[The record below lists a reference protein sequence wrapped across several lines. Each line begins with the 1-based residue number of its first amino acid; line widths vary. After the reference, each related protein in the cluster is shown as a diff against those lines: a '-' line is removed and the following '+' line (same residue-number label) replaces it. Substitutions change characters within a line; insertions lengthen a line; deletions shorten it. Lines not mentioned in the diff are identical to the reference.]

1 MRPTVLLLLL
11 LGAVKLGEG
20 RGRIDLLAQL
30 TNRRAGASLLGRIRP
45 SRPGSPREQA
55 RALQQGSDVN
65 QLASSGNPPKLN
77 PTPRPA
83 RQSLLERARSRPR
96 RPFLP
101 TKPTRAP
108 FTPRRPS
115 PRQSGPRVSNRR
127 PPPAT
132 ATNKLENRL
141 RGGECDALRTEN
153 DLLKQLISSVT
164 SQKPS
169 DLLLQ
174 KQEQKLSPLRALHQ
188 LQGKLQGRA
197 LSPLSPLDV
206 LEPRALQ
213 PSIEEEVIEKTVTKT
228 SVFPSLI
235 TSQTTR
241 EISLRFQN
249 KWKTTQVVEAVI
261 VTSTITE
268 LVESVVRLTPTRS
281 LASLATA
288 TLRLP
293 LPRQVQPTPAS
304 REGSPLSS
312 FQALQR
318 YLLQLREKGKPE
330 ERLVEPRKQEEVAKT
345 TERPTQG
352 PIRPHQTHFS
362 PTRPHLKLPPKSLPL
377 PPPKNLIKTPDEET
391 EEVLKSS
398 ATTAPTATESV
409 VTIFLSGSVPGVY
422 STVLSTITATTSPTP
437 VRRRRE
443 AKVVSGGHLGIAP
456 TPAQHLDATP
466 ATLVDHL
473 SILPSPVEWQCKA
486 APVTVTVTELHACD
500 GSITLRTGGNDSDSD
515 IE

>member
-1 MRPTVLLLLL
+1 LV
-11 LGAVKLGEG
+11 EG
-20 RGRIDLLAQL
+20 RGRIDLLTQL

-45 SRPGSPREQA
+45 ARPTSPREQA

-65 QLASSGNPPKLN
+65 QLASSGNNAPPTKLN
-77 PTPRPA
+77 PTQRPG
-83 RQSLLERARSRPR
+83 RQSLLDRARSRPR

-115 PRQSGPRVSNRR
+115 PRKSSPRASSSNRR
-127 PPPAT
+127 PSAAAAT
-132 ATNKLENRL
+132 DNLENSL
-141 RGGECDALRTEN
+141 RGGECDALKTEN
-153 DLLKQLISSVT
+153 ELLKQLIASVT

-174 KQEQKLSPLRALHQ
+174 KQEEKLSPLRALQQ
-188 LQGKLQGRA
+188 LQGQLQGRA
-197 LSPLSPLDV
+197 LPPPSPLDA
-206 LEPRALQ
+206 LEPRPLQ
-213 PSIEEEVIEKTVTKT
+213 SSFQQEVIEKTVTKT
-228 SVFPSLI
+228 SVFPTLI

-268 LVESVVRLTPTRS
+268 LVESVVSLTPTRT
-281 LASLATA
+281 LADLATA

-293 LPRQVQPTPAS
+293 LPRQAQPVPPPPLRSAG

-330 ERLVEPRKQEEVAKT
+330 EPRKQVART
-345 TERPTQG
+345 TERSTQG
-352 PIRPHQTHFS
+352 PIIRPHQKHFS
-362 PTRPHLKLPPKSLPL
+362 PTRPHLKLPPKNLPS
-377 PPPKNLIKTPDEET
+377 PQAKDLIKTANKGT
-391 EEVLKSS
+391 EEASKAS
-398 ATTAPTATESV
+398 AATAPTATESV
-409 VTIFLSGSVPGVY
+409 VTIFVSGSVPGVY
-422 STVLSTITATTSPTP
+422 STVLSTITATNSPTP

-443 AKVVSGGHLGIAP
+443 ADVVSGGHLGIAP
-456 TPAQHLDATP
+456 TPAQHLEATP
-466 ATLVDHL
+466 VDHL
-473 SILPSPVEWQCKA
+473 TIFPSPVERQCKPS
-486 APVTVTVTELHACD
+486 PVTVTVTEVHACNGSVSQSNGGSD
-500 GSITLRTGGNDSDSD
+500 GDSD

>member
-1 MRPTVLLLLL
+1 M
-11 LGAVKLGEG
+11 G
-20 RGRIDLLAQL
+20 
-30 TNRRAGASLLGRIRP
+30 
-45 SRPGSPREQA
+45 QA

-65 QLASSGNPPKLN
+65 QLASSGNNAPPTKLN
-77 PTPRPA
+77 PTQRPG
-83 RQSLLERARSRPR
+83 RQSLLDRARSRPR

-115 PRQSGPRVSNRR
+115 PRKSSPRASSSNRR
-127 PPPAT
+127 PSAAAVT
-132 ATNKLENRL
+132 DNLENSL
-141 RGGECDALRTEN
+141 RGGECDALKTEN
-153 DLLKQLISSVT
+153 ELLKQLIASVT

-174 KQEQKLSPLRALHQ
+174 KQEEKLSPLRALQQ
-188 LQGKLQGRA
+188 LQGQLQGRV
-197 LSPLSPLDV
+197 LPPPSPLDV

-293 LPRQVQPTPAS
+293 LPRQVQHTPAS

-362 PTRPHLKLPPKSLPL
+362 PTRPHLKLPPKSLPA
-377 PPPKNLIKTPDEET
+377 PKKLVKTPDEET
-391 EEVLKSS
+391 EEVS
-398 ATTAPTATESV
+398 AS
-409 VTIFLSGSVPGVY
+409 
-422 STVLSTITATTSPTP
+422 
-437 VRRRRE
+437 
-443 AKVVSGGHLGIAP
+443 
-456 TPAQHLDATP
+456 
-466 ATLVDHL
+466 
-473 SILPSPVEWQCKA
+473 
-486 APVTVTVTELHACD
+486 
-500 GSITLRTGGNDSDSD
+500 
-515 IE
+515 